1 MASAWRLSLGT
12 GIVVCAIALAM
23 PGRSDAHTLE
33 RVASQESVNG
43 ECSATPFAR
52 RVDRVADSDI
62 TSVGITY
69 FAGRSRTGDD
79 AHIAAALTQEVATQL
94 LSARVRTT
102 APNGRARGSRLLTV
116 KLSDGGGF
124 AEVDLAMTGSV
135 FRDGDI
141 LRTQ

>member
-1 MASAWRLSLGT
+1 M
-12 GIVVCAIALAM
+12 CAIALAV
-23 PGRSDAHTLE
+23 PGRSDA
-33 RVASQESVNG
+33 RIVRPADQESVDGSCN
-43 ECSATPFAR
+43 STTLAR
-52 RVDRVADSDI
+52 RVDHVASSDI

-79 AHIAAALTQEVATQL
+79 AHIAAALTTEVAAQL

-102 APNGRARGSRLLTV
+102 VLNGRATTTRLLTV

-135 FRDGDI
+135 FREGDM
-141 LRTQ
+141 L